1 MRKWQKEFIG
11 EAVLDRVEESLAPQK
26 CAEKPTALGI
36 LKQTKEWIENWS
48 REEFTVAV
56 FVLSFI
62 LLLAFKPF
70 LIQRPSKK
78 QWETETN
85 YFLAFI
91 LSALIAFG
99 YYVALVG
106 GL

>member
-1 MRKWQKEFIG
+1 
-11 EAVLDRVEESLAPQK
+11 V
-26 CAEKPTALGI
+26 
-36 LKQTKEWIENWS
+36 ENWS
-48 REEFTVAV
+48 SEEFTVAV
-56 FVLSFI
+56 FFLSFI
-62 LLLAFKPF
+62 ILLAFKPF
-70 LIQRPSKK
+70 VIQRPSKK